1 MISSRLWVK
10 STSTLG
16 PHVEGFQRDPIIRLK
31 ITQEG
36 RGPVARIVSKVLI
49 AQLAEFQQ
57 QHDRN
62 GRIGGREV
70 RDGLPPRRLR

>member
-1 MISSRLWVK
+1 VGEVHFNV
-10 STSTLG
+10 G

-49 AQLAEFQQ
+49 AQLAEFQK

-70 RDGLPPRRLR
+70 VWSAPRRLR